1 MYNMSYLK
9 TALNAAKAAIPTA
22 KTAIPAVG
30 VPASMLEAL
39 LKGGK
44 NTASNLSQGGS
55 INGLTYSSPTY
66 KPEYGST
73 VATQE
78 TPLPQSAPQAY
89 VPPAPAPTQP
99 APTSNFNGSSQY
111 SDEDIVNLFNEMS
124 GTLNSG
130 NVYNQQT
137 NGSTLDQLKRLQAQ
151 KANEKAGRTGLYEI
165 DPNMAFSPDQIKQ
178 QRNAADAFYD
188 EQLGG
193 LASMLE
199 QEKSSNK
206 GYGVD
211 SILSGLSTPTVSLI
225 TREADKFGSEQIVK
239 NFNIVQN
246 SAIQAKK
253 ISDRLGD
260 GNSLG
265 ADDLRLVFLF
275 AKAQDPDSVVRETEY
290 DNAQKMIS
298 TLPASIRQKVS
309 TVFSVD
315 EKTGKGVYSNQAAGF
330 LTPEGRKE
338 IVNALIEQYQG
349 NKVSY
354 DNLKK
359 QYVQRINNFA
369 GADIGNDLLIGYEEG
384 FDPGSTGYSSQG
396 STQPTQSANDP
407 YAQQYGAYYG
417 W

>member
-9 TALNAAKAAIPTA
+9 TALNAAKTA
-22 KTAIPAVG
+22 VPAVG
-30 VPASMLEAL
+30 IPASMLAAL
-39 LKGGK
+39 LKGGA
-44 NTASNLSQGGS
+44 NTASNLSQGGNIS
-55 INGLTYSSPTY
+55 GLTYNSPTY

-89 VPPAPAPTQP
+89 VPPAPDSTQP

-124 GTLNSG
+124 GSLNKG
-130 NVYNQQT
+130 NVYNQQLG
-137 NGSTLDQLKRLQAQ
+137 GSAIDQLSRLQAQ

-165 DPNMAFSPDQIKQ
+165 DPNMAFSPDQIRQ
-178 QRNAADAFYD
+178 QRGAADAFYD
-188 EQLGG
+188 EQLGKYAG
-193 LASMLE
+193 MAQKE
-199 QEKSSNK
+199 SSSTNK
-206 GYGVD
+206 GFGVD

-225 TREADKFGSEQIVK
+225 TRVADKFGGEQIVK
-239 NFNIVQN
+239 NFNTVQN
-246 SAIQAKK
+246 SAIQSKG
-253 ISDRLGD
+253 ILDRLGKSA
-260 GNSLG
+260 GTG
-265 ADDLRLVFLF
+265 ADDLRLIFLF

-290 DNAQKMIS
+290 DNAQRMIS
-298 TLPASIRQKVS
+298 TLPEGVKQQVS
-309 TVFSVD
+309 RVINISGD
-315 EKTGKGVYSNQAAGF
+315 GKGIMPTQAKGF
-330 LTPEGRKE
+330 LTPEARRE
-338 IVNALIEQYQG
+338 VVNALIEQYKG

-359 QYVQRINNFA
+359 QYTQRINSFA
-369 GADIGNDLLIGYEEG
+369 GADIGDELLIGYEEA

>member
-78 TPLPQSAPQAY
+78 TPLPQSAPQPY
-89 VPPAPAPTQP
+89 VPPAPAPEP

-111 SDEDIVNLFNEMS
+111 SDEEIVNLFNEIS
-124 GTLNSG
+124 GSLNKG
-130 NVYNQQT
+130 NVYNQQLG
-137 NGSTLDQLKRLQAQ
+137 GSAIDQLSRLQAQ

-165 DPNMAFSPDQIKQ
+165 DPNMAFSPDQIRQ

-188 EQLGG
+188 EQLGKYASAARMESANSSKDSNEYGGYNNRQNKAIDEINYTVSNNPAFKKLVSMRNYANNIDAALSQNNG
-193 LASMLE
+193 LGDVAAINQFQKIIDEGAVTRDQDVKLIQSAQSLLNLLE
-199 QEKSSNK
+199 TKIEGLKK
-206 GYGVD
+206 GD
-211 SILSGLSTPTVSLI
+211 KLSTDQRSQMRALMKQYL
-225 TREADKFGSEQIVK
+225 D
-239 NFNIVQN
+239 N
-246 SAIQAKK
+246 QAKDVSNDPGIGSQVSK
-253 ISDRLGD
+253 ASRYNIELGETSLGD
-260 GNSLG
+260 LLNYES
-265 ADDLRLVFLF
+265 
-275 AKAQDPDSVVRETEY
+275 SVNT
-290 DNAQKMIS
+290 
-298 TLPASIRQKVS
+298 
-309 TVFSVD
+309 
-315 EKTGKGVYSNQAAGF
+315 
-330 LTPEGRKE
+330 
-338 IVNALIEQYQG
+338 
-349 NKVSY
+349 
-354 DNLKK
+354 
-359 QYVQRINNFA
+359 NN
-369 GADIGNDLLIGYEEG
+369 
-384 FDPGSTGYSSQG
+384 
-396 STQPTQSANDP
+396 PTTNDP

>member
-1 MYNMSYLK
+1 MSYFRP
-9 TALNAAKAAIPTA
+9 ALNAI

-30 VPASMLEAL
+30 IPASMLSSIW
-39 LKGGK
+39 KGGK
-44 NTASNLSQGGS
+44 NTASNLSQGGNIS
-55 INGLTYSSPTY
+55 GLTYNSPTY

-78 TPLPQSAPQAY
+78 TPLPQAAPQAY
-89 VPPAPAPTQP
+89 VPPATTPSATPT
-99 APTSNFNGSSQY
+99 APTSSFNGNSQY

-124 GTLNSG
+124 GSLNKG
-130 NVYNQQT
+130 NVYNQQLG
-137 NGSTLDQLKRLQAQ
+137 GSAIDQLSRLQAQ

-165 DPNMAFSPDQIKQ
+165 DPNMAFSPDQIRQ
-178 QRNAADAFYD
+178 QRGAADDFYD
-188 EQLGG
+188 EQLGKYAG
-193 LASMLE
+193 MAQKEASAT
-199 QEKSSNK
+199 NK
-206 GYGVD
+206 GFGVD

-225 TREADKFGSEQIVK
+225 TRVADKFGTEQIVK

-359 QYVQRINNFA
+359 QYVQRINSFA

-384 FDPGSTGYSSQG
+384 FDPGTAGY
-396 STQPTQSANDP
+396 TQPTQSANDP
-407 YAQQYGAYYG
+407 YAQRYGAYSG
-417 W
+417 WELN

>member
-1 MYNMSYLK
+1 MSYLK
-9 TALNAAKAAIPTA
+9 TALNAAKTA
-22 KTAIPAVG
+22 VPAVG
-30 VPASMLEAL
+30 IPASMLASL
-39 LKGGK
+39 LKGGA
-44 NTASNLSQGGS
+44 NTVSNLSQGGNIS
-55 INGLTYSSPTY
+55 GLTYNSPTY

-89 VPPAPAPTQP
+89 VPPAPAPTQS

-111 SDEDIVNLFNEMS
+111 SDEEIVNLFNEIS
-124 GTLNSG
+124 GSLNKG
-130 NVYNQQT
+130 NVYNQQLG
-137 NGSTLDQLKRLQAQ
+137 GSAMDQLSRLQAQ

-165 DPNMAFSPDQIKQ
+165 DPNMAFSPDQIRQ
-178 QRNAADAFYD
+178 QRGAADSFYD
-188 EQLGG
+188 EQLGKYAG
-193 LASMLE
+193 MAQKE
-199 QEKSSNK
+199 SSATNK
-206 GYGVD
+206 GFGVD
-211 SILSGLSTPTVSLI
+211 SILAGLSTPTVSLI
-225 TREADKFGSEQIVK
+225 TRVADKFGGEQIVK

-359 QYVQRINNFA
+359 QYVQRINSFA

-396 STQPTQSANDP
+396 STQPTMSVNPNDP
-407 YAQQYGAYYG
+407 ISWDSLNY
-417 W
+417 